1 MREATQLTKVPSAGR
16 RGTTHIDVRDGS
28 RWKTHHVRS
37 WPSFWVRHLDP
48 STCFHDVK
56 TSETPTVR
64 VWTCPFQAVAL
75 LKWATP
81 LELTKSGTWHVIWG
95 CWTCRSEV
103 PRRTWSVHN
112 VLELISTRGKWE
124 HPDPSGCSRV
134 SHCRDQLQT
143 HCDSSLK
150 PRAKHVMVW
159 ISVDVGG
166 FSESGTAQNRVIA
179 GRASRRQWKC
189 VRPSCINKRDRSWHL
204 HMKLWVESGSLEA
217 GHLVQKCNWIDGK
230 EGRNLTGFQT
240 VPRLLY
246 FFKTHIGTWFQ
257 RDMPWTT
264 CGSSL
269 SNILYGS
276 KLPHKIKSKVWNSFH
291 CPWHHVQWAAIS
303 LFHCPFHVV
312 QPCPCSLGSGWGVNA
327 PLRTAWG
334 TPLPLSW

>member
-1 MREATQLTKVPSAGR
+1 MVIFTDARGYPVDQNAKCGPQRDQTYWRQGWIKMGRPIMSGLGRAFGSDIWIHQLVFMMSGPSKHQQIQQFLCEHVPFRLWPGC
-16 RGTTHIDVRDGS
+16 GTVEVGNTTGITEKKH
-28 RWKTHHVRS
+28 
-37 WPSFWVRHLDP
+37 
-48 STCFHDVK
+48 
-56 TSETPTVR
+56 
-64 VWTCPFQAVAL
+64 
-75 LKWATP
+75 
-81 LELTKSGTWHVIWG
+81 TWHVIWK

-246 FFKTHIGTWFQ
+246 FF
-257 RDMPWTT
+257 
-264 CGSSL
+264 
-269 SNILYGS
+269 
-276 KLPHKIKSKVWNSFH
+276 
-291 CPWHHVQWAAIS
+291 
-303 LFHCPFHVV
+303 
-312 QPCPCSLGSGWGVNA
+312 
-327 PLRTAWG
+327 
-334 TPLPLSW
+334 

>member
-16 RGTTHIDVRDGS
+16 RGTKHIDVRDGS

-246 FFKTHIGTWFQ
+246 FF
-257 RDMPWTT
+257 
-264 CGSSL
+264 
-269 SNILYGS
+269 
-276 KLPHKIKSKVWNSFH
+276 
-291 CPWHHVQWAAIS
+291 
-303 LFHCPFHVV
+303 
-312 QPCPCSLGSGWGVNA
+312 
-327 PLRTAWG
+327 
-334 TPLPLSW
+334 